1 MSDWYGV
8 YSLVRSI
15 KAGMDLEMPGE
26 WGLRDA
32 KSVDRRILGN
42 KLSVDDVKACSK
54 RVLGLAQ
61 HLAKTNKEVRLRLIQ
76 YLG

>member
-8 YSLVRSI
+8 YSLVRSL

-26 WGLRDA
+26 NGLRDA
-32 KSVDRRILGN
+32 KSVDRRLLGY
-42 KLSVDDVKACSK
+42 KLKVDDIKACSK

-61 HLAKTNKEVRLRLIQ
+61 RLASTNKEVGTWSIAR
-76 YLG
+76 